1 MQNKRGQAA
10 LEFLMTY
17 GWAILVVLIVIGILW
32 SLIGNPADILGDKW
46 ILPAGSTLFCE
57 DQKAE
62 AGVVTLLIRN
72 GLAETINVNA
82 VELVDKQCKDTT
94 FTQPSI
100 VPGGATTY
108 IVECE
113 SIQQGEYL
121 KSSLKI
127 SYDVAG
133 GLSNKTATGRLLVKV
148 N

>member
-32 SLIGNPADILGDKW
+32 SLIGNPADILGDKC

-62 AGVVTLLIRN
+62 QGAVTLLIRN
-72 GLAETINVNA
+72 GLADTISVNGI
-82 VELVDKQCKDTT
+82 ELVDKQCKDST

-100 VPGGATTY
+100 TPGGATTF

-113 SIQQGEYL
+113 SVQIGEYI
-121 KSSLKI
+121 KSGLKI
-127 SYDVAG
+127 YYDVAG
-133 GLSNKTATGRLLVKV
+133 GLSNKTATGRLLVKAT
-148 N
+148 

>member
-17 GWAILVVLIVIGILW
+17 GWAILIVLIVVGILW
-32 SLIGNPADILGDKW
+32 SLIGNPADILGDRC

-62 AGVVTLLIRN
+62 MGAATLLIRN
-72 GLAETINVNA
+72 GLSETINVNTI
-82 VELVDKQCKDTT
+82 ELVDKQCKDST

-100 VPGGATTY
+100 SPGGATTF

-113 SIQQGEYL
+113 SIQSGEYVKSPL
-121 KSSLKI
+121 KVY
-127 SYDVAG
+127 YDVAG
-133 GLSNKTATGRLLVKV
+133 GLSNKTASGRLLVKA